1 MGRPLASRRILGLAL
16 GLVGLL
22 SACGP
27 GGGSGGGGSGGG
39 TGAPAKASHR
49 TLSITDGKG
58 APVIPNVILKQRFAV
73 ARGEDVVFFTT
84 TGGDVYGTPD
94 SVIVR
99 VGKDG
104 TVKWAKKLRFPEN
117 AFVQSAADD
126 GQGVTFVAGQ
136 DATAYVVRLD
146 DSGAIRAQ
154 QAYETDGGGQLSGTT
169 PFTIVPTKDG
179 GLLVSAGS
187 MFRLAAD
194 LSIAWTK
201 NVSMAVQRMAELPD
215 GDIALVGEVG
225 GMRVVRLSPEGEPRF
240 VGLGGIKG
248 NFSHAGISPL
258 DDGGFLVVSGVD
270 ASDDLVATVTGV
282 VSKDGTT
289 ASFKGVQMFVQD
301 DVNNVTLPMQFGG
314 GFHVE
319 RAANGRVW
327 ASVEA
332 SSGGVGAAYH
342 APFMIG
348 FDGQE
353 PVDAFVA
360 GLAFALQDSTIVAI
374 SPGMDQDHL
383 FWVPRP
389 EDGQCTIA
397 PYKLAAQ
404 ELPNQA
410 YSAVPNPMFFDFA
423 VTLADGA
430 AVPEDLTATLSAELC
445 E

>member
-16 GLVGLL
+16 AGLL

-27 GGGSGGGGSGGG
+27 GGGGSGGSGGG
-39 TGAPAKASHR
+39 TGAAAPASHR
-49 TLSITDGKG
+49 ALAITDGAG
-58 APVIPNVILKQRFAV
+58 APVVPNVILNARFVV
-73 ARGEDVVFFTT
+73 ARGDDVVLFTT

-94 SVIVR
+94 SVAVR
-99 VGKDG
+99 LGKDG

-117 AFVQSAADD
+117 AFVQSAVDD

-136 DATAYVVRLD
+136 DATVYVVRLD
-146 DSGAIRAQ
+146 DNGAIRAQ
-154 QAYETDGGGQLSGTT
+154 QAYETDGSGQLSGTT
-169 PFTIVPTKDG
+169 PYTLALTKDG

-187 MFRLAAD
+187 MFRVAPD
-194 LSIAWTK
+194 LSLAWTK

-215 GDIALVGEVG
+215 GDVALVGEVG

-248 NFSHAGISPL
+248 NFSHAGITPM

-270 ASDDLVATVTGV
+270 ASDNLVSTVTGV
-282 VSKDGTT
+282 FSKDGTAAT
-289 ASFKGVQMFVQD
+289 FKGVKMAVQD
-301 DVNNVTLPMQFGG
+301 DANNTTLPLQFGG

-319 RAANGRVW
+319 RGANGRVW

-332 SSGGVGAAYH
+332 SSGGVGAGYH
-342 APFMIG
+342 ARFVIG

-360 GLAFALQDSTIVAI
+360 GSAFTLQGDTIIAL
-374 SPGMDQDHL
+374 SPGMEQDHVL
-383 FWVPRP
+383 WIPRP
-389 EDGQCTIA
+389 EDGKCTVEPA
-397 PYKLAAQ
+397 TLAAQ
-404 ELPNQA
+404 DLPNQA

-423 VTLADGA
+423 VTLADGQ
-430 AVPEDLTATLSAELC
+430 AVSEDLTAALGPELC